1 MLLFVHLSIQ
11 NLSTEEKAA
20 LSEALQRKS
29 TVMGS

>member
-1 MLLFVHLSIQ
+1 VLVLTLQ
-11 NLSTEEKAA
+11 NLSAEEKAA